1 VRELDALKDS
11 IRQGIDHVKGGAVC
25 VVDVRVMPGY
35 DANMSGAPTPAH
47 KR

>member
-1 VRELDALKDS
+1 VRELAQL
-11 IRQGIDHVKGGAVC
+11 RAAVEQGIKKVKGGAVC

-35 DANMSGAPTPAH
+35 DSAAHPTPAAAS